1 MNFIVE
7 KIYYLQSIYIKLK
20 SVQLPSINQI
30 CKKVKPIMGETTV
43 NNIKLTRREMSILQE
58 VAIGRTTPQI
68 AQNLGL
74 SPETVKWYRKQLL
87 VKFSAIMNNI
97 L

>member
-1 MNFIVE
+1 MCE
-7 KIYYLQSIYIKLK
+7 KNVK
-20 SVQLPSINQI
+20 S
-30 CKKVKPIMGETTV
+30 
-43 NNIKLTRREMSILQE
+43 IKLTRREMSILQE

-68 AQNLGL
+68 AGDLGL

-87 VKFSAIMNNI
+87 VKFSATTSAEVVRKAIVNNI

>member
-1 MNFIVE
+1 MDEITAND
-7 KIYYLQSIYIKLK
+7 
-20 SVQLPSINQI
+20 
-30 CKKVKPIMGETTV
+30 
-43 NNIKLTRREMSILQE
+43 IKLTRREKSILQE

-68 AQNLGL
+68 AQDLGL

-87 VKFSAIMNNI
+87 VKFAASTSAEIVRKAFEMKI

>member
-1 MNFIVE
+1 
-7 KIYYLQSIYIKLK
+7 
-20 SVQLPSINQI
+20 
-30 CKKVKPIMGETTV
+30 MGETTV
-43 NNIKLTRREMSILQE
+43 NDIKLTRREMSILQE

-68 AQNLGL
+68 AEDLGL

-87 VKFSAIMNNI
+87 VKFLATTSAELVRKAIMNNI

>member
-1 MNFIVE
+1 
-7 KIYYLQSIYIKLK
+7 
-20 SVQLPSINQI
+20 
-30 CKKVKPIMGETTV
+30 MGETTE

-68 AQNLGL
+68 AEDLGL

-87 VKFSAIMNNI
+87 LKISATTSAEVVRKAIMNNI

>member
-1 MNFIVE
+1 
-7 KIYYLQSIYIKLK
+7 
-20 SVQLPSINQI
+20 
-30 CKKVKPIMGETTV
+30 MGENTV

-87 VKFSAIMNNI
+87 AKFSATTSAEVVRKAIINNI

>member
-1 MNFIVE
+1 MCENNV
-7 KIYYLQSIYIKLK
+7 K
-20 SVQLPSINQI
+20 S
-30 CKKVKPIMGETTV
+30 
-43 NNIKLTRREMSILQE
+43 IKLTQREMSILQE

-68 AQNLGL
+68 AGDLGL

-87 VKFSAIMNNI
+87 VKFSATTSAEVVRKAIMNNI

>member
-1 MNFIVE
+1 MDDITGNNF
-7 KIYYLQSIYIKLK
+7 
-20 SVQLPSINQI
+20 
-30 CKKVKPIMGETTV
+30 
-43 NNIKLTRREMSILQE
+43 KLTRREKSILQE

-68 AQNLGL
+68 AHDLGL

-87 VKFSAIMNNI
+87 VKFSATTSAEVVRKAIVNNI

>member
-1 MNFIVE
+1 MCENNV
-7 KIYYLQSIYIKLK
+7 K
-20 SVQLPSINQI
+20 S
-30 CKKVKPIMGETTV
+30 
-43 NNIKLTRREMSILQE
+43 IKLTRREMSILQE

-68 AQNLGL
+68 AGDLGL

-87 VKFSAIMNNI
+87 VKFSATTSAEVVRKAIMNKI

>member
-1 MNFIVE
+1 
-7 KIYYLQSIYIKLK
+7 
-20 SVQLPSINQI
+20 
-30 CKKVKPIMGETTV
+30 MGETTE

-68 AQNLGL
+68 AQDLGL

-87 VKFSAIMNNI
+87 VKFSAATSAFHRFWRII
-97 L
+97 EAQICSYV

>member
-1 MNFIVE
+1 
-7 KIYYLQSIYIKLK
+7 
-20 SVQLPSINQI
+20 
-30 CKKVKPIMGETTV
+30 MGVTTE

-68 AQNLGL
+68 AEDLGL
-74 SPETVKWYRKQLL
+74 RPETVKRYRKQLL
-87 VKFSAIMNNI
+87 LKFSATTSAEVVRKAIMNNI

>member
-1 MNFIVE
+1 MEEFAAN
-7 KIYYLQSIYIKLK
+7 
-20 SVQLPSINQI
+20 
-30 CKKVKPIMGETTV
+30 TV
-43 NNIKLTRREMSILQE
+43 KLTQREKSILQE

-68 AQNLGL
+68 AADLGL

-87 VKFSAIMNNI
+87 VKFSATTSAEVVRKAIMNNI

>member
-1 MNFIVE
+1 
-7 KIYYLQSIYIKLK
+7 
-20 SVQLPSINQI
+20 
-30 CKKVKPIMGETTV
+30 MGVTTE

-68 AQNLGL
+68 AVDLGL
-74 SPETVKWYRKQLL
+74 SPETVKWSRKQLL
-87 VKFSAIMNNI
+87 VKFSATTSAELVRKAIMNNI

>member
-1 MNFIVE
+1 MEEFAAN
-7 KIYYLQSIYIKLK
+7 
-20 SVQLPSINQI
+20 
-30 CKKVKPIMGETTV
+30 TV
-43 NNIKLTRREMSILQE
+43 KLTQREKSILQE

-68 AQNLGL
+68 AEDLGL

-87 VKFSAIMNNI
+87 VKFSATTSAELVRKAIMNNI

>member
-1 MNFIVE
+1 
-7 KIYYLQSIYIKLK
+7 
-20 SVQLPSINQI
+20 
-30 CKKVKPIMGETTV
+30 MGETTE

-68 AQNLGL
+68 AGDLGL
-74 SPETVKWYRKQLL
+74 SPETEKWYRKQLL
-87 VKFSAIMNNI
+87 LKFSATTSAEVVRKAIVNNI